1 MTHDHDHDHE
11 DCHVHE
17 PRHVQESP
25 HTHGHHHH
33 GELNYNRAFAIG
45 VALNLAFVVV
55 EIIFGLFA
63 NSLALLADAGHNF
76 SDVLGL
82 LLAWGARVLGNRLP
96 SARRTYGLRRSSI
109 LAALL
114 NSLILLIA
122 IVMIAWEAIGRL
134 IHPDAVATGTVM
146 IVAFI
151 GVIINT
157 ATALLFTG
165 GKEHDLNIRGAYLHM
180 AADAAISLGVV
191 VGAFVIAITSWLWI
205 DPALSLAIAAA
216 IGIATWRLLRQSL
229 NLSLDAV
236 PEQIDVRAVRSYL
249 GQLRGVVEVHDLH
262 IWAISTTETA
272 LTVHLVKPEAIVDD
286 DWLAEISEDLRQQ
299 FNIGHATIQIE
310 SGVSKVPC
318 KLAPDHVV

>member
-17 PRHVQESP
+17 PRHVQKSP

-82 LLAWGARVLGNRLP
+82 LLAWGASVLGNRLP

-236 PEQIDVRAVRSYL
+236 PEQIDVPAVRSYL

>member
-1 MTHDHDHDHE
+1 MTHDHDRDHGG
-11 DCHVHE
+11 CHVHE
-17 PRHVQESP
+17 SHHV
-25 HTHGHHHH
+25 HGHHHH

-45 VALNLAFVVV
+45 VGLNLAFVVV

-82 LLAWGARVLGNRLP
+82 LLAWGASVLGNRLP
-96 SARRTYGLRRSSI
+96 SARRTYGFRRSSI

-114 NSLILLIA
+114 NALILLIA
-122 IVMIAWEAIGRL
+122 IGAIAWEAIDRL
-134 IHPDAVATGTVM
+134 IHPDVVATGTVM

-157 ATALLFTG
+157 ATALLFMG
-165 GKEHDLNIRGAYLHM
+165 GKEHDLNIRGVYLHM

-191 VGAFVIAITSWLWI
+191 LGAFMIAITSWVWI
-205 DPALSLAIAAA
+205 DPALSLGIAAA

-229 NLSLDAV
+229 DLSLDAV
-236 PEQIDVRAVRSYL
+236 PEQIDLPAVQSFL
-249 GQLRGVVEVHDLH
+249 GRLPGVVEIHDLH

-272 LTVHLVKPEAIVDD
+272 LTVHIVKPEAIVDD
-286 DWLAEISEDLRQQ
+286 DWLAEISDDLRQQ

-310 SGVSKVPC
+310 SGVSRVPC

>member
-1 MTHDHDHDHE
+1 MTHDHDHVSCDTHA
-11 DCHVHE
+11 HSHA
-17 PRHVQESP
+17 HGGNLLG
-25 HTHGHHHH
+25 HGHSH
-33 GELNYNRAFAIG
+33 GEINYNRAFAIG
-45 VALNLAFVVV
+45 VGLNLTFVVIEV
-55 EIIFGLFA
+55 VFGLFA

-82 LLAWGARVLGNRLP
+82 LLAWGASVLGNRRP

-146 IVAFI
+146 IVASI
-151 GVIINT
+151 GVVINS
-157 ATALLFTG
+157 ATALLFMG

-191 VGAFVIAITSWLWI
+191 VGAFMISITSWVWI
-205 DPALSLAIAAA
+205 DPLLSLLIAVA

-229 NLSLDAV
+229 DLSLDAV
-236 PEQIDVRAVRSYL
+236 PEQIDLTAVRSFL
-249 GQLRGVVEVHDLH
+249 GQLPGVAEVHDLH

-272 LTVHLVKPEAIVDD
+272 LTVHLVKPEATVDD

-299 FNIGHATIQIE
+299 FQIGHATIQIE
-310 SGVSKVPC
+310 NGVSKVPC

>member
-1 MTHDHDHDHE
+1 MTHDHDRDHGG
-11 DCHVHE
+11 CHVHE
-17 PRHVQESP
+17 PRHV
-25 HTHGHHHH
+25 HGHHQH

-45 VALNLAFVVV
+45 VGLNLAFVVV

-82 LLAWGARVLGNRLP
+82 LLAWGASVLGNRLP

-114 NSLILLIA
+114 NSLILLMA
-122 IVMIAWEAIGRL
+122 IGMIAWEAIDRL
-134 IHPDAVATGTVM
+134 IHPDVVATGTVM

-157 ATALLFTG
+157 ATALLFMG
-165 GKEHDLNIRGAYLHM
+165 GKEHDLNIRGVYLHM

-191 VGAFVIAITSWLWI
+191 LGAFMIAITSWVWI
-205 DPALSLAIAAA
+205 DPALSLGIAAA

-229 NLSLDAV
+229 DLSLDAV
-236 PEQIDVRAVRSYL
+236 PDQIDVPAVQSFL
-249 GQLRGVVEVHDLH
+249 GRLPGVVEIHDLH

-272 LTVHLVKPEAIVDD
+272 LTVHIVKP
-286 DWLAEISEDLRQQ
+286 DLLSHDMPSASIHRTR
-299 FNIGHATIQIE
+299 H
-310 SGVSKVPC
+310 
-318 KLAPDHVV
+318 

>member
-1 MTHDHDHDHE
+1 MTHDHDRDHE

-17 PRHVQESP
+17 PRHVDES
-25 HTHGHHHH
+25 HHVHGHHHH

-45 VALNLAFVVV
+45 VTLNLAFVVV

-82 LLAWGARVLGNRLP
+82 LLAWGASVLGNRLP
-96 SARRTYGLRRSSI
+96 SARRTYGFRRSSI

-114 NSLILLIA
+114 NALILLIA
-122 IVMIAWEAIGRL
+122 IGAIAWEAIGRL
-134 IHPDAVATGTVM
+134 FHPDVVATGTVM

-151 GVIINT
+151 GIIINT
-157 ATALLFTG
+157 ATALLFLG

-191 VGAFVIAITSWLWI
+191 LGAFMIAITSWGWI
-205 DPALSLAIAAA
+205 DPALSLGIAAA
-216 IGIATWRLLRQSL
+216 ISIATWRLLRQSL
-229 NLSLDAV
+229 DLSLDAV
-236 PEQIDVRAVRSYL
+236 PEQIDLPAVRSFL
-249 GQLRGVVEVHDLH
+249 GRLPGVVEIHDLH

-272 LTVHLVKPEAIVDD
+272 LTVHIVKPEAIVDD
-286 DWLAEISEDLRQQ
+286 DWLAEISDDLRQQ

-318 KLAPDHVV
+318 NLAPDHVV

>member
-11 DCHVHE
+11 DWHVHE
-17 PRHVQESP
+17 PRHVQKSP

-82 LLAWGARVLGNRLP
+82 LLAWGASVLGNRLP

-236 PEQIDVRAVRSYL
+236 PEQIDVPAVRSYL

>member
-1 MTHDHDHDHE
+1 MTHDHDHDHGG
-11 DCHVHE
+11 CHVHE
-17 PRHVQESP
+17 PRHVDES
-25 HTHGHHHH
+25 HHVHGHHHH

-45 VALNLAFVVV
+45 VTLNLAFVVV

-82 LLAWGARVLGNRLP
+82 LLAWGASVLGNRLP
-96 SARRTYGLRRSSI
+96 SARRTYGFRRSSI

-114 NSLILLIA
+114 NALILLIA
-122 IVMIAWEAIGRL
+122 IGAIAWEAIGRL
-134 IHPDAVATGTVM
+134 FHPDVVATGTVM
-146 IVAFI
+146 IVAFV

-157 ATALLFTG
+157 ATALLFMG
-165 GKEHDLNIRGAYLHM
+165 GKKHDLNIRGAYLHM

-191 VGAFVIAITSWLWI
+191 LGAFMIAITSWGWI
-205 DPALSLAIAAA
+205 DPALSLGIAAA

-229 NLSLDAV
+229 DLSLDAV
-236 PEQIDVRAVRSYL
+236 PEQIDLPAVRSFL
-249 GQLRGVVEVHDLH
+249 GRLPGVVEIHDLH

-272 LTVHLVKPEAIVDD
+272 LTVHIVKPEAIVDD
-286 DWLAEISEDLRQQ
+286 DWLAEISDDLRQQ

-318 KLAPDHVV
+318 NLAPAHVV

>member
-1 MTHDHDHDHE
+1 MTHDHDRDHGG
-11 DCHVHE
+11 CHVHE
-17 PRHVQESP
+17 PRHV
-25 HTHGHHHH
+25 HGHHQH

-45 VALNLAFVVV
+45 VGLNLAFVVV

-82 LLAWGARVLGNRLP
+82 LLAWGASVLGNRLP
-96 SARRTYGLRRSSI
+96 SARRSYGFRRSSI

-114 NSLILLIA
+114 NALILLLA
-122 IVMIAWEAIGRL
+122 IGAIAWEAIDRL
-134 IHPDAVATGTVM
+134 IHPDVVATGTVM

-157 ATALLFTG
+157 ATALLFMG
-165 GKEHDLNIRGAYLHM
+165 GKEHDLNIRGVYLHM

-191 VGAFVIAITSWLWI
+191 LGAFMIAITSWVWI
-205 DPALSLAIAAA
+205 DPALSLGIAAA

-229 NLSLDAV
+229 DLSLDAV
-236 PEQIDVRAVRSYL
+236 PEQIDLPAVQSFL
-249 GQLRGVVEVHDLH
+249 GRLPGVVEIHDLH

-272 LTVHLVKPEAIVDD
+272 LTVHIVKPEAIVDD
-286 DWLAEISEDLRQQ
+286 DWLAEISDDLRQQ

-310 SGVSKVPC
+310 SGVSRVPC

>member
-1 MTHDHDHDHE
+1 MTHDHDHDRDHGG
-11 DCHVHE
+11 CHVHE
-17 PRHVQESP
+17 SHHV
-25 HTHGHHHH
+25 HGHHHH

-45 VALNLAFVVV
+45 VGLNLAFVVV

-82 LLAWGARVLGNRLP
+82 LLAWGASVLGNRLP

-114 NSLILLIA
+114 NSLILLMA
-122 IVMIAWEAIGRL
+122 IGMIAWEAIDRL
-134 IHPDAVATGTVM
+134 IHPDVVATGTVM

-157 ATALLFTG
+157 ATALLFMG
-165 GKEHDLNIRGAYLHM
+165 GKEHDLNIRGVYLHM

-191 VGAFVIAITSWLWI
+191 LGAFMIAITSWVWI
-205 DPALSLAIAAA
+205 DPALSLGIAAA

-229 NLSLDAV
+229 DLSLDAV
-236 PEQIDVRAVRSYL
+236 PDQIDVPAVQSFL
-249 GQLRGVVEVHDLH
+249 GRLPGVVEIHDLH

-272 LTVHLVKPEAIVDD
+272 LTVHIVKPEAIVDD
-286 DWLAEISEDLRQQ
+286 DWLAEISDDLRQQ

-310 SGVSKVPC
+310 SGVSRVPC

>member
-11 DCHVHE
+11 DWHVHE
-17 PRHVQESP
+17 PRHVQKSP

>member
-1 MTHDHDHDHE
+1 M
-11 DCHVHE
+11 
-17 PRHVQESP
+17 
-25 HTHGHHHH
+25 G
-33 GELNYNRAFAIG
+33 
-45 VALNLAFVVV
+45 LNLAFVVV

-82 LLAWGARVLGNRLP
+82 LLAWGASVLGNRLP

-114 NSLILLIA
+114 NSLILLMA
-122 IVMIAWEAIGRL
+122 IGMIAWEAIDRL
-134 IHPDAVATGTVM
+134 IHPDVVATGTVM

-157 ATALLFTG
+157 ATALLFMG
-165 GKEHDLNIRGAYLHM
+165 GKEHDLNIRGVYLHM

-191 VGAFVIAITSWLWI
+191 LGAFMIAITSWVWI
-205 DPALSLAIAAA
+205 DPALSLGIAAA

-229 NLSLDAV
+229 DLSLDAV
-236 PEQIDVRAVRSYL
+236 PDQIDVPAVQSFL
-249 GQLRGVVEVHDLH
+249 GRLPGVVEIHDLH

-272 LTVHLVKPEAIVDD
+272 LTVHIVKPEAIVDD
-286 DWLAEISEDLRQQ
+286 DWLAEISDDLRQQ

-310 SGVSKVPC
+310 SGVSRVPC

>member
-45 VALNLAFVVV
+45 VTLNLAFVVV

-236 PEQIDVRAVRSYL
+236 PEQIDVPAVRSYL

>member
-11 DCHVHE
+11 DWHVHE

>member
-1 MTHDHDHDHE
+1 MTQDHDHDHG
-11 DCHVHE
+11 DCHALQSYQAHE
-17 PRHVQESP
+17 PQHA
-25 HTHGHHHH
+25 HGHHHH
-33 GELNYNRAFAIG
+33 GVVSYNRAFAIG

-82 LLAWGARVLGNRLP
+82 LLAWGASVLGNRLP

-114 NSLILLIA
+114 NSLMLLIA

-157 ATALLFTG
+157 ATALLFMG

-191 VGAFVIAITSWLWI
+191 VGAFVIAITSWVWI
-205 DPALSLAIAAA
+205 DPALSLGIAAA
-216 IGIATWRLLRQSL
+216 IGIATWKLLRQSL

-236 PEQIDVRAVRSYL
+236 PEQIDVPAVRSYL
-249 GQLRGVVEVHDLH
+249 GQLRGVVEIHDLH

-272 LTVHLVKPEAIVDD
+272 LTVHLA
-286 DWLAEISEDLRQQ
+286 
-299 FNIGHATIQIE
+299 
-310 SGVSKVPC
+310 
-318 KLAPDHVV
+318 